1 MEDGAGFGK
10 RGKTLEELRQA
21 GQAARKAVDN
31 KKGKKA
37 MTKTTRMTTAQAIVK
52 FLDNQYVSMDGVET
66 KFVEGFFTI
75 FGHGIAVGL
84 GEALDSN
91 PGGLKVMQGRNEQ
104 GMCHTAIAF
113 AKQSNRR
120 RIIACASSVGPGAAN
135 MVTACATATVNNI
148 PLLVFPADTFASR
161 QPDPVLQQLEQ
172 SSSLAVTTNDAF
184 KPVCKYWDR
193 ITRPE
198 MVMTALINA
207 MRVLTDPA
215 ETGAC
220 CIGLCQD
227 VEGESFDFPDYF
239 FKKRVHR
246 ITRPA
251 AVEEELEDIAQVIA
265 EAKKPLIIVG
275 GGVKYS
281 EAGEAVE
288 KFCEE
293 FKIPFGETQAGKS
306 ACVSSHP
313 YCLGGIGVT
322 GTYASNIIGKD
333 ADVVIAIGSRMSDF
347 TTSSKHLFQNEDVRF
362 VSINNCRFH
371 AYKMDAVKAIGDARA
386 TVEALAEKLRA
397 RGYVSSYTDEIEK
410 AKAAWDKEMAHLA
423 GIEYTGDDFEPLIK
437 ARDPRTI
444 PEFVKLTGGKITQ
457 TAALAAIRRV
467 IDEDAT
473 IITAGGSLPS
483 CMQRMW
489 TTDKRGGY
497 HAEYGYSC
505 MGYEVA
511 ATLGVKFAEPENEVY
526 CVVGDSSFLMLN
538 SEIMTIMQERQ
549 KVNILVFDNCGF
561 GCINNLEMNHGI
573 GSLATE
579 FRYTNGK
586 KPCEELIPVDYAK
599 VAEGYGLKAYTCRTI
614 RELEEA
620 LEDAKKQEIA
630 CLFDLKVIPKTMTD
644 GYESWWN
651 VGIATTSEKESVRE
665 ACDGVLKGRSESRA
679 Y

>member
-1 MEDGAGFGK
+1 MS
-10 RGKTLEELRQA
+10 
-21 GQAARKAVDN
+21 
-31 KKGKKA
+31 
-37 MTKTTRMTTAQAIVK
+37 KTTRMTTAQAIVK

-104 GMCHTAIAF
+104 GMCHAAIAF
-113 AKQSNRR
+113 AKQSDRK

-135 MVTACATATVNNI
+135 MVVACATATVNNI

-172 SSSLAVTTNDAF
+172 SSSLAVSTNDAF

-198 MVMTALINA
+198 QVMTALINA

-220 CIGLCQD
+220 CIGLPQD

-246 ITRPA
+246 ITRPV
-251 AVEEELEDIAQVIA
+251 AVEEELEDIAAVIA
-265 EAKKPLIIVG
+265 GAKKPLVIVG

-281 EAGEAVE
+281 QAGETVE

-306 ACVSSHP
+306 ACKSSHP

-322 GTYASNIIGKD
+322 GTYASNVIARD
-333 ADVVIAIGSRMSDF
+333 ADVVIAIGSRLSDF
-347 TTSSKHLFQNEDVRF
+347 TTSSKWLFKNGDAQF
-362 VSINNCRFH
+362 VTINNCRFH
-371 AYKMDAVKAIGDARA
+371 AYKMDAVKAVGDAK
-386 TVEALAEKLRA
+386 TTLEALAGKLRA
-397 RGYVSSYTDEIEK
+397 KGYVSGYTNEITD
-410 AKAAWDKEMAHLA
+410 AKAVWDKEMVRLA
-423 GIEYTGDDFEPLIK
+423 GIEYTGDDFEPIIK

-444 PEFVKLTGGKITQ
+444 PEFVKMTNGKITQ

-467 IDEDAT
+467 IDDNAT

-511 ATLGVKFAEPENEVY
+511 ATLGVKFAEPDNEVY
-526 CVVGDSSFLMLN
+526 CVVGDSSFQMLH
-538 SEIMTIMQERQ
+538 SEIMTIQQERQ

-561 GCINNLEMNHGI
+561 GCINNLEMTHGI

-579 FRYTNGK
+579 FRYTDGK
-586 KPCEELIPVDYAK
+586 KPCGDLIPVDYAK
-599 VAEGYGLKAYTCRTI
+599 IAEGYGLKAYTCRTI
-614 RELEEA
+614 AELEAA
-620 LEDAKKQEIA
+620 LEDAKKQDVA

-651 VGIATTSEKESVRE
+651 VGLADVSQQASVRE
-665 ACDGVLKGRSESRA
+665 AWDEVKAGRDIARK

>member
-1 MEDGAGFGK
+1 MIRTTK
-10 RGKTLEELRQA
+10 
-21 GQAARKAVDN
+21 
-31 KKGKKA
+31 
-37 MTKTTRMTTAQAIVK
+37 MTVAQAIVK
-52 FLDNQYVSMDGVET
+52 FLDNQYVSMDGEET

-84 GEALDSN
+84 GEALDSD
-91 PGGLKVMQGRNEQ
+91 PGSLKVFQGRNEQ
-104 GMCHTAIAF
+104 GMCHVATAF
-113 AKQSNRR
+113 AKQSNRKK
-120 RIIACASSVGPGAAN
+120 IIPCASSIGPGAAN

-172 SSSLAVTTNDAF
+172 SSSLAITTNDAF

-198 MVMTALINA
+198 MIMTALINA

-220 CIGLCQD
+220 CIALCQD
-227 VEGESFDFPDYF
+227 VEGESFDFPDSF

-246 ITRPA
+246 ITRPV
-251 AVEEELEDIAQVIA
+251 AVEEELEDLAEIIAG
-265 EAKKPLIIVG
+265 AKKPLVIVG
-275 GGVKYS
+275 GGVRYS
-281 EAGEAVE
+281 EAGETVE
-288 KFCEE
+288 RFCEE
-293 FKIPFGETQAGKS
+293 FRIPFGESQGGKS
-306 ACVSSHP
+306 ACKSSHP

-322 GTYASNIIGKD
+322 GTSASNVIVGD

-347 TTSSKHLFQNEDVRF
+347 TTSSKWLFQNEDVQF
-362 VSINNCRFH
+362 VTINNCRFH
-371 AYKMDAVKAIGDARA
+371 AYKMDAVKAVGDAKV
-386 TVEALAEKLRA
+386 TVEALAQKLRA
-397 RGYVSSYTDEIEK
+397 RNYVSAYTDEIEN
-410 AKAAWDKEMAHLA
+410 AKKDWDAEMERLA
-423 GIEYTGDDFEPLIK
+423 SIEYTGDDFEPIIK

-444 PEFVKLTGGKITQ
+444 PEFVKMTGGTITQ

-467 IDEDAT
+467 IDDDAT

-489 TTDKRGGY
+489 STDKRGGY

-511 ATLGVKFAEPENEVY
+511 ATLGVKFAEPDNEVY
-526 CVVGDSSFLMLN
+526 CVVGDSSFQMLH

-573 GSLATE
+573 GSMATE
-579 FRYTNGK
+579 FRYTDGK
-586 KPCEELIPVDYAK
+586 KPCEGLIPVDYAK
-599 VAEGYGLKAYTCRTI
+599 VAEGYGLKSYTCRTI
-614 RELEEA
+614 EELAAA
-620 LEDAKKQEIA
+620 LEDAKQQEIA
-630 CLFDLKVIPKTMTD
+630 CLFDLKVLPKTMTD
-644 GYESWWN
+644 GYDSWWN
-651 VGIATTSEKESVRE
+651 VGIATTSVKAPVQEACESVMEKRRE
-665 ACDGVLKGRSESRA
+665 ARA

>member
-1 MEDGAGFGK
+1 M
-10 RGKTLEELRQA
+10 
-21 GQAARKAVDN
+21 V
-31 KKGKKA
+31 
-37 MTKTTRMTTAQAIVK
+37 KTTRMTVAQAIVK

-66 KFVEGFFTI
+66 KFAEGFFTI

-84 GEALDSN
+84 GEALDTN
-91 PGGLKVMQGRNEQ
+91 PGQLRVLQGRNEQ
-104 GMCHTAIAF
+104 GMCHAAIAY
-113 AKQSNRR
+113 AKQNDRKK
-120 RIIACASSVGPGAAN
+120 IIPCASSVGPGAAN

-172 SSSLAVTTNDAF
+172 SSSMATTTNDAF

-198 MVMTALINA
+198 QIMTALINA
-207 MRVLTDPA
+207 VRVLTDPA

-227 VEGESFDFPDYF
+227 VEGESYDFPDYF

-251 AVEEELEDIAQVIA
+251 AVEEELEDIAEVILN
-265 EAKKPLIIVG
+265 AKKPLVVVG
-275 GGVKYS
+275 GGVRYS
-281 EAGEAVE
+281 GAGETVE

-293 FKIPFGETQAGKS
+293 FKIPFGESQGGKS
-306 ACVSSHP
+306 ACKSSHP

-322 GTYASNIIGKD
+322 GTYASNTIAKD
-333 ADVVIAIGSRMSDF
+333 ADAVIAIGSRLSDF
-347 TTSSKHLFQNEDVRF
+347 TTGSKRLFQNENIQF
-362 VSINNCRFH
+362 VTINNCRYH
-371 AYKMDAVKAIGDARA
+371 AYKMDAVKAVGDAKA
-386 TVEALAEKLRA
+386 TVEALAAKLRA
-397 RGYVSSYTDEIEK
+397 RGYSSAYQGEIEA
-410 AKAAWDKEMAHLA
+410 AKAAWDNEMERLGAIA
-423 GIEYTGDDFEPLIK
+423 YTGDDFEPMIQ
-437 ARDPRTI
+437 ARDPRTV
-444 PEFVKLTGGKITQ
+444 PEFVKLTNGTITQ
-457 TAALAAIRRV
+457 TAALAAINKT
-467 IDEDAT
+467 IDKDAT

-489 TTDKRGGY
+489 RTDKRGGY

-511 ATLGVKFAEPENEVY
+511 ATLGVKFAEPDNEVY
-526 CVVGDSSFLMLN
+526 CVVGDSSFQMLH
-538 SEIMTIMQERQ
+538 SEIMTIMQEKQ

-573 GSLATE
+573 GSIATE
-579 FRYTNGK
+579 FRYTDGK
-586 KPCEELIPVDYAK
+586 KPTGELIPVDYAK
-599 VAEGYGLKAYTCRTI
+599 IGEGYGLKTYTCRTI
-614 RELEEA
+614 EELIAA
-620 LEDAKKQEIA
+620 LEDAKQQEVP

-644 GYESWWN
+644 GYEAWWN
-651 VGIATTSEKESVRE
+651 VGIATTSEKESVRK
-665 ACDGVLKGRSESRA
+665 ACDGVMEGRAEARD

>member
-1 MEDGAGFGK
+1 MANTK
-10 RGKTLEELRQA
+10 RL
-21 GQAARKAVDN
+21 
-31 KKGKKA
+31 
-37 MTKTTRMTTAQAIVK
+37 TTAQAIVK

-91 PGGLKVMQGRNEQ
+91 PGELRVMQGRNEQ
-104 GMCHTAIAF
+104 GMCHAAIAF
-113 AKQSNRR
+113 AKQNGRK
-120 RIIACASSVGPGAAN
+120 RIIACSSSVGPGAAN

-161 QPDPVLQQLEQ
+161 QPDPVLQQLER
-172 SSSLAVTTNDAF
+172 SDSLAVSTNDAF

-193 ITRPE
+193 VTRPE
-198 MVMTALINA
+198 QVMTALINA

-220 CIGLCQD
+220 CIGLPQD
-227 VEGESFDFPDYF
+227 VEGESYDFPEYF
-239 FKKRVHR
+239 FEKRVHR
-246 ITRPA
+246 ITRPV
-251 AVEEELEDIAQVIA
+251 AVEEELEDIAAVIA
-265 EAKKPLIIVG
+265 GAKKPLVIVG
-275 GGVKYS
+275 GGVRYS
-281 EAGEAVE
+281 DAGETVE
-288 KFCEE
+288 NFCQE
-293 FKIPFGETQAGKS
+293 FNIPFGETQAGKS
-306 ACVSSHP
+306 ACKSSHP
-313 YCLGGIGVT
+313 MCLGGIGVT
-322 GTYASNIIGKD
+322 GTYASNIIAKD
-333 ADVVIAIGSRMSDF
+333 ADVVIAIGSRLSDF
-347 TTSSKHLFQNEDVRF
+347 TTSSKRLYQHDGVKF
-362 VSINNCRFH
+362 VTINNCRFH
-371 AYKMDAVKAIGDARA
+371 AYKMDAVKAVGDAKV
-386 TVEALAEKLRA
+386 TVQALSEKLRA
-397 RGYVSSYTDEIEK
+397 KGWKSAYTNEIAD
-410 AKAAWDKEMAHLA
+410 AKAVWDKEMARLG
-423 GIEYTGDDFEPLIK
+423 GIEYTGDDFDPIIK
-437 ARDPRTI
+437 ARDPRTV
-444 PEFVKLTGGKITQ
+444 PEFVKLTDGKITQ

-526 CVVGDSSFLMLN
+526 CVVGDSSFQMLH
-538 SEIMTIMQERQ
+538 SEIMTIQQEKQ

-579 FRYTNGK
+579 FRYTDGK
-586 KPCEELIPVDYAK
+586 KPTGDLIPVDYAK
-599 VAEGYGLKAYTCRTI
+599 IGEGYGLKSYTCKTI
-614 RELEEA
+614 AELEAA
-620 LEDAKKQEIA
+620 LEDAKKQTVA

-651 VGIATTSEKESVRE
+651 VGLADVSEKESVRKAWE
-665 ACDGVLKGRSESRA
+665 GVKAGRDAARK

>member
-1 MEDGAGFGK
+1 
-10 RGKTLEELRQA
+10 
-21 GQAARKAVDN
+21 
-31 KKGKKA
+31 
-37 MTKTTRMTTAQAIVK
+37 MTKTIRMTVAQAIVK
-52 FLDNQYVSMDGVET
+52 FLDNQYVSMDGEET

-84 GEALDSN
+84 GEALDTD
-91 PGGLKVMQGRNEQ
+91 PGQLRVLQGRNEQ
-104 GMCHTAIAF
+104 GMCHVATAF
-113 AKQSNRR
+113 AKQSNRKK
-120 RIIACASSVGPGAAN
+120 IIPCASSVGPGAAN

-172 SSSLAVTTNDAF
+172 SNSLATTANDAF

-198 MVMTALINA
+198 MIMTALINA

-220 CIGLCQD
+220 CIALCQD
-227 VEGESFDFPDYF
+227 VEGESYDYPEYF
-239 FKKRVHR
+239 FQKRVHR
-246 ITRPA
+246 ITRPV
-251 AVEEELEDIAQVIA
+251 AVEEELEDLAEIIA
-265 EAKKPLIIVG
+265 EAKKPLVIVG
-275 GGVKYS
+275 GGVRYS
-281 EAGEAVE
+281 EAGETVE

-293 FKIPFGETQAGKS
+293 FKIPFGESQAGKS
-306 ACVSSHP
+306 ACKSSHP

-322 GTYASNIIGKD
+322 GTYASNIIAED

-347 TTSSKHLFQNEDVRF
+347 TTSSKRLFKNPDVKF
-362 VSINNCRFH
+362 VTINNCRFH
-371 AYKMDAVKAIGDARA
+371 AYKMDAAKAVGDAKV
-386 TVEALAEKLRA
+386 TVEALTKKLRA
-397 RGYVSSYTDEIEK
+397 RGYVSAYNGEIEE
-410 AKAAWDKEMAHLA
+410 AKKVWDKEMVRLA
-423 GIEYTGDDFEPLIK
+423 GIEYTGDDFEPIIK

-444 PEFVKLTGGKITQ
+444 PEFVKMTNGKITQ

-511 ATLGVKFAEPENEVY
+511 ATLGVKFAEPDNEVY
-526 CVVGDSSFLMLN
+526 CVVGDSSFQMLH
-538 SEIMTIMQERQ
+538 SEIMTIMQERK

-573 GSLATE
+573 GSIATE
-579 FRYTNGK
+579 FRYTDGK
-586 KPCEELIPVDYAK
+586 KPCGDLIPVDYAK
-599 VAEGYGLKAYTCRTI
+599 IGEGYGLKTYTCKTI
-614 RELEEA
+614 AELEAA

-651 VGIATTSEKESVRE
+651 VGIATTSSKESVRK
-665 ACDGVLKGRSESRA
+665 ACVGVLEGRREARD

>member
-1 MEDGAGFGK
+1 MI
-10 RGKTLEELRQA
+10 Q
-21 GQAARKAVDN
+21 
-31 KKGKKA
+31 
-37 MTKTTRMTTAQAIVK
+37 TKRMTVAQAIVK
-52 FLDNQYVSMDGVET
+52 FLDNQYVAMDGVET
-66 KFVEGFFTI
+66 KFVTGFFTI

-91 PGGLKVMQGRNEQ
+91 PGQLKVMQGRNEQ
-104 GMCHTAIAF
+104 GMCHSAIAY
-113 AKQSNRR
+113 AKQNGRKS
-120 RIIACASSVGPGAAN
+120 IIACASSVGPGAAN

-161 QPDPVLQQLEQ
+161 QPDPVLQQLEV
-172 SSSLAVTTNDAF
+172 SSSLAVSTNDAF

-193 ITRPE
+193 VTRPE
-198 MVMTALINA
+198 QIMTALINA

-220 CIGLCQD
+220 CIALPQD
-227 VEGESFDFPDYF
+227 VEGESFDFPEYF

-246 ITRPA
+246 ITRPV
-251 AVEEELEDIAQVIA
+251 AVEEELEDITEVISQS
-265 EAKKPLIIVG
+265 KKPLVIVG

-281 EAGEAVE
+281 EAGETVE

-293 FKIPFGETQAGKS
+293 FHIPFGETQAGKS
-306 ACVSSHP
+306 ACKSSHP

-322 GTYASNIIGKD
+322 GTYASNVIAKD
-333 ADVVIAIGSRMSDF
+333 ADVVIAVGSRMSDF
-347 TTSSKHLFQNEDVRF
+347 TTSSKWLYQNENVKF
-362 VSINNCRFH
+362 VTINNCRYH
-371 AYKMDAVKAIGDARA
+371 AYKMDAVKAVGDAKV
-386 TVEALAEKLRA
+386 TVEALAEKLRE
-397 RGYVSSYTDEIEK
+397 RKYVSAYDGEIEE
-410 AKAAWDKEMAHLA
+410 AKRIWDKEMERLGSIA
-423 GIEYTGDDFEPLIK
+423 YTGDDFEPEVK

-444 PEFVKLTGGKITQ
+444 PEFVKLTEGRITQ
-457 TAALAAIRRV
+457 TAALAAINRT
-467 IDEDAT
+467 IDKDAT

-489 TTDKRGGY
+489 RTDKRGGY

-511 ATLGVKFAEPENEVY
+511 ATLGVKMAEPDNEVY
-526 CVVGDSSFLMLN
+526 CVVGDSSFQMMH
-538 SEIMTIMQERQ
+538 SEIMTIMQERK
-549 KVNILVFDNCGF
+549 KVNILIFDNCGF

-579 FRYTNGK
+579 FRYTDGK
-586 KPCEELIPVDYAK
+586 KPTGDLIPVDYAK
-599 VAEGYGLKAYTCRTI
+599 IGEGYGLKSYTCRTI
-614 RELEEA
+614 EELVAA
-620 LEDAKKQEIA
+620 LEDAKTQEVA

-651 VGIATTSEKESVRE
+651 VGLADVSEKESVRTAWE
-665 ACDGVLKGRSESRA
+665 GVKAGRDAARR

>member
-1 MEDGAGFGK
+1 
-10 RGKTLEELRQA
+10 
-21 GQAARKAVDN
+21 
-31 KKGKKA
+31 
-37 MTKTTRMTTAQAIVK
+37 MTNTIRLTTAQAIVK
-52 FLDNQYVSMDGVET
+52 FLDNQYVSMDGEET

-84 GEALDSN
+84 GEALDTN
-91 PGGLKVMQGRNEQ
+91 PGSLKVFQGRNEQ
-104 GMCHTAIAF
+104 GMCHAAIAF
-113 AKQSNRR
+113 AKQSGRR
-120 RIIACASSVGPGAAN
+120 RIIPCASSVGPGAAN

-184 KPVCKYWDR
+184 RPVCKYWDR

-227 VEGESFDFPDYF
+227 VEGESYDFPEYF
-239 FKKRVHR
+239 FQKRVHR

-251 AVEEELEDIAQVIA
+251 AVEEELEDILSVI
-265 EAKKPLIIVG
+265 ENAKKPLVIVG
-275 GGVKYS
+275 GGVRFS

-288 KFCEE
+288 RFCEE
-293 FKIPFGETQAGKS
+293 FKIPFGETQGGKS
-306 ACVSSHP
+306 ACKSSHP

-322 GTYASNIIGKD
+322 GTYAANVIAKD
-333 ADVVIAIGSRMSDF
+333 ADAVIAIGSRLSDF
-347 TTSSKHLFQNEDVRF
+347 TTSSKWLYQNQDVRF
-362 VSINNCRFH
+362 VTINNCRYH
-371 AYKMDAVKAIGDARA
+371 AYKMDAVKAVGDAKA
-386 TVEALAEKLRA
+386 TVEALSEKLRA
-397 RGYVSSYTDEIEK
+397 KGYVSSYTDEIEK
-410 AKAAWDKEMAHLA
+410 AKRAWDDEMARLA
-423 GIEYTGDDFEPLIK
+423 GIRYTGEDFEPNIK
-437 ARDPRTI
+437 ARDPRTV
-444 PEFVKLTGGKITQ
+444 PEFVRLTDGKITQ

-467 IDEDAT
+467 IDKEAV

-511 ATLGVKFAEPENEVY
+511 ATLGVKMAEPDNEVY
-526 CVVGDSSFLMLN
+526 CVVGDSSFQMLH
-538 SEIMTIMQERQ
+538 SEIMTIMQEKK

-579 FRYTNGK
+579 FRYTDGQ
-586 KPCEELIPVDYAK
+586 KPCGDLIPVDYAK
-599 VAEGYGLKAYTCRTI
+599 IGEGYGLKTYTCRTI
-614 RELEEA
+614 PELEAA

-651 VGIATTSEKESVRE
+651 VGLADVSAKESVRE
-665 ACDGVLKGRSESRA
+665 AWKGVKEGREEARV

>member
-1 MEDGAGFGK
+1 
-10 RGKTLEELRQA
+10 
-21 GQAARKAVDN
+21 
-31 KKGKKA
+31 
-37 MTKTTRMTTAQAIVK
+37 MTKTIRMTVAQAIVK
-52 FLDNQYVSMDGVET
+52 FLDNQYVSMDGEET

-84 GEALDSN
+84 GEALDTD
-91 PGGLKVMQGRNEQ
+91 PGQLRVLQGRNEQ
-104 GMCHTAIAF
+104 GMCHVATAF
-113 AKQSNRR
+113 AKQSNRKK
-120 RIIACASSVGPGAAN
+120 IIPCASSVGPGAAN

-172 SSSLAVTTNDAF
+172 SNSLATTTNDAF

-198 MVMTALINA
+198 MIMTALINA

-220 CIGLCQD
+220 CIALCQD
-227 VEGESFDFPDYF
+227 VEGESYDYPEYF
-239 FKKRVHR
+239 FQKRVHR
-246 ITRPA
+246 ITRPV
-251 AVEEELEDIAQVIA
+251 AVEEELEDLAEIIA
-265 EAKKPLIIVG
+265 EAKKPLVIVG
-275 GGVKYS
+275 GGVRYS
-281 EAGEAVE
+281 EAGETVE

-293 FKIPFGETQAGKS
+293 FKIPFGESQAGKS
-306 ACVSSHP
+306 ACKSSHP

-322 GTYASNIIGKD
+322 GTYASNIIAED

-347 TTSSKHLFQNEDVRF
+347 TTSSKRLFKNPDVKF
-362 VSINNCRFH
+362 VTINNCRFH
-371 AYKMDAVKAIGDARA
+371 AYKMDAAKAVGDAKV
-386 TVEALAEKLRA
+386 TVEALTKKLRA
-397 RGYVSSYTDEIEK
+397 RGYVSAYNGEIEE
-410 AKAAWDKEMAHLA
+410 AKKVWDKEMVRLA
-423 GIEYTGDDFEPLIK
+423 GIEYTGDDFEPIIK

-444 PEFVKLTGGKITQ
+444 PEFVKMTNGKITQ

-511 ATLGVKFAEPENEVY
+511 ATLGVKFAEPDNEVY
-526 CVVGDSSFLMLN
+526 CVVGDSSFQMLH
-538 SEIMTIMQERQ
+538 SEIMTIMQERK

-573 GSLATE
+573 GSIATE
-579 FRYTNGK
+579 FRYTDGK
-586 KPCEELIPVDYAK
+586 KPCGDLIPVDYAK
-599 VAEGYGLKAYTCRTI
+599 IGEVYGLKTYTCKTI
-614 RELEEA
+614 AELEAA

-651 VGIATTSEKESVRE
+651 VGIATTSSKESVRK
-665 ACDGVLKGRSESRA
+665 ACVGVLEGRREARD

>member
-1 MEDGAGFGK
+1 MV
-10 RGKTLEELRQA
+10 KT
-21 GQAARKAVDN
+21 V
-31 KKGKKA
+31 
-37 MTKTTRMTTAQAIVK
+37 RMTVAQAIVK
-52 FLDNQYVSMDGVET
+52 FLDNQYVSMDGKET

-91 PGGLKVMQGRNEQ
+91 PGNLRVLQGRNEQ
-104 GMCHTAIAF
+104 GMCHVATAF

-120 RIIACASSVGPGAAN
+120 RIIPCASSVGPGAAN

-172 SSSLAVTTNDAF
+172 SNSLATTTNDAF

-198 MVMTALINA
+198 MIMTALINA

-227 VEGESFDFPDYF
+227 VEGESYDFPEYF
-239 FKKRVHR
+239 FEKRVHR
-246 ITRPA
+246 ITRPV
-251 AVEEELEDIAQVIA
+251 AVEEELEDIVEIIA
-265 EAKKPLIIVG
+265 GAKKPLVIVG
-275 GGVKYS
+275 GGVRFS
-281 EAGEAVE
+281 EAGEVVE
-288 KFCEE
+288 QFCEE
-293 FKIPFGETQAGKS
+293 FKIPFGESQGGKS
-306 ACVSSHP
+306 ACKSSHP

-322 GTYASNIIGKD
+322 GTYASNVIAKD
-333 ADVVIAIGSRMSDF
+333 ADVVIAIGSRLSDF
-347 TTSSKHLFQNEDVRF
+347 TTSSKWLFKDENVKF
-362 VSINNCRFH
+362 VTINNSRYH
-371 AYKMDAVKAIGDARA
+371 AYKMDAVKAVGDAKA
-386 TVEALAEKLRA
+386 TVTALSEKLRT
-397 RGYVSSYTDEIEK
+397 RGYVSAYAGEIEE
-410 AKAAWDKEMAHLA
+410 AKGAWDKEMARLGA
-423 GIEYTGDDFEPLIK
+423 IEHTGDDFEPMIK

-444 PEFVKLTGGKITQ
+444 PEFVKLTDGKITQ

-483 CMQRMW
+483 CMQRVW

-511 ATLGVKFAEPENEVY
+511 ATLGVKFAEPDNEVY
-526 CVVGDSSFLMLN
+526 CVVGDSSFQMLH
-538 SEIMTIMQERQ
+538 SEIMTIMQERK

-579 FRYTNGK
+579 FRYTDGK
-586 KPCEELIPVDYAK
+586 KPCGDLIPVDYAK
-599 VAEGYGLKAYTCRTI
+599 VAEGYGLKSYTCKTI
-614 RELEEA
+614 AELEAA

-651 VGIATTSEKESVRE
+651 VGLADVSEKESVRAAWEGVKTGRE
-665 ACDGVLKGRSESRA
+665 AARD

>member
-1 MEDGAGFGK
+1 
-10 RGKTLEELRQA
+10 
-21 GQAARKAVDN
+21 
-31 KKGKKA
+31 
-37 MTKTTRMTTAQAIVK
+37 MTKTIRMTVAQAIVK
-52 FLDNQYVSMDGVET
+52 FLDNQYVSMDGEET

-84 GEALDSN
+84 GEALDTD
-91 PGGLKVMQGRNEQ
+91 PGQLRVLQGRNEQ
-104 GMCHTAIAF
+104 GMCHVATAF
-113 AKQSNRR
+113 AKQSNRKK
-120 RIIACASSVGPGAAN
+120 IIPCASSVGPGAAN

-172 SSSLAVTTNDAF
+172 SNSLATTTNDAF

-198 MVMTALINA
+198 MIMTALINA

-220 CIGLCQD
+220 CIALCQD
-227 VEGESFDFPDYF
+227 VEGESYDYPEYF
-239 FKKRVHR
+239 FQKRVHR
-246 ITRPA
+246 ITRPV
-251 AVEEELEDIAQVIA
+251 AVEEELEDLAEIIA
-265 EAKKPLIIVG
+265 EAKKPLVIVG
-275 GGVKYS
+275 GGVRYS
-281 EAGEAVE
+281 EAGETVE

-293 FKIPFGETQAGKS
+293 FKIPFGESQAGKS
-306 ACVSSHP
+306 ACKSSHP

-322 GTYASNIIGKD
+322 GTYASNIIAED

-347 TTSSKHLFQNEDVRF
+347 TTSSKRLFKNPDVKF
-362 VSINNCRFH
+362 VTINNCRFH
-371 AYKMDAVKAIGDARA
+371 AYKMDAAKAVGDAKV
-386 TVEALAEKLRA
+386 TVEALTKKLRA
-397 RGYVSSYTDEIEK
+397 RGYVSAYNGEIEE
-410 AKAAWDKEMAHLA
+410 AKKVWDKEMVRLA
-423 GIEYTGDDFEPLIK
+423 GIEYTGDDFEPIIK

-444 PEFVKLTGGKITQ
+444 PEFVKMTNGKITQ

-511 ATLGVKFAEPENEVY
+511 ATLGVKFAEPDNEVY
-526 CVVGDSSFLMLN
+526 CVVGDSSFQMLH
-538 SEIMTIMQERQ
+538 SEIMTIMQERK

-573 GSLATE
+573 GSIATE
-579 FRYTNGK
+579 FRYTDGK
-586 KPCEELIPVDYAK
+586 KPCGDLIPVDYAK
-599 VAEGYGLKAYTCRTI
+599 IGEGYGLKTYTCKTI
-614 RELEEA
+614 AELEAA

-630 CLFDLKVIPKTMTD
+630 CLFDLKVILKTMTD

-651 VGIATTSEKESVRE
+651 VGIATTSSKESVRK
-665 ACDGVLKGRSESRA
+665 ACVGVLEGRREARD